1 MSGVH
6 WVGVIDDDD
15 DFEHMDSSVVSLGLG
30 CRLVCFGLAGLAS
43 GSVSANRVCF
53 SGLCFSSKE
62 AIVSHKYLL
71 NYDYTE
77 RQTDLHN
84 MYLYLPTHTYIPA
97 DLPTYLPAE
106 TVRQT
111 ERHNSSIETTDGQTN
126 SQPARQTDRQTY
138 IYIHT

>member
-71 NYDYTE
+71 NYDSY
-77 RQTDLHN
+77 RK
-84 MYLYLPTHTYIPA
+84 
-97 DLPTYLPAE
+97 
-106 TVRQT
+106 
-111 ERHNSSIETTDGQTN
+111 
-126 SQPARQTDRQTY
+126 TDRPTQHVSVSAYTHL
-138 IYIHT
+138 HTC